1 MENLNAKTTERTRLR
16 TAWAELLE
24 GIPWDH
30 YVTLT
35 FRQSSGPNFAWR
47 AFRRWIRRLERVAG
61 LPVIWFVGFEDGD
74 LLGRL
79 HLHSLVGNT
88 DALSDETLTE
98 SWTAGF
104 SRIERFQPG
113 LGAAHYVTKYVTKD
127 LLDYDLSP
135 NIARAIE
142 RHEKQMSLGTL
153 RTPPIRRRKKNAKR
167 S

>member
-1 MENLNAKTTERTRLR
+1 MENRTASTERARLR

-30 YVTLT
+30 YATLT

-47 AFRRWIRRLERVAG
+47 AFRRWIRRLERTAE
-61 LPVIWFVGFEDGD
+61 LPVIWFVGFEDGN

-79 HLHSLVGNT
+79 HLHALVGNT
-88 DALSDETLTE
+88 DVLSEETLTE
-98 SWTAGF
+98 AWTAGF

-127 LLDYDLSP
+127 LLDYDISP
-135 NIARAIE
+135 NISRAIGL
-142 RHEKQMSLGTL
+142 RDNQLQLGGL
-153 RTPPIRRRKKNAKR
+153 RTPSHTRRRKHVRR